1 MMEEYRIY
9 GLTLE
14 EMKKKVNRIKAEGR
28 TPFFHYTHR
37 ATAILCGQLVDQIIS
52 DLYATFD
59 NSWHQ
64 AFIVPYK
71 YKEAIEGDSES

>member
-1 MMEEYRIY
+1 MEEYKIF

-14 EMKKKVNRIKAEGR
+14 ELKKSVNRIKSEGR

-37 ATAILCGQLVDQIIS
+37 AGTILKGSLIDVIMG
-52 DLYATFD
+52 DLYTTFD
-59 NSWHQ
+59 KTWHE

-71 YKEAIEGDSES
+71 YKNDIENDTNL